1 MLKKVAVALTLVA
14 AFASAQAQSNHAFYA
29 GADVGNTTV
38 DGLDGADKLSYG
50 IFGGYKFND
59 NVAAEL
65 NVRHMAKWNS
75 VNLSQA
81 GLSVLGIVP
90 VSKEFS
96 VYGRL
101 GYNNLSASASS
112 GNRTVT
118 ATTSGALYG
127 VGVNFQVSK
136 EVGIRA
142 EYQRP
147 ASDTKNFSVGA
158 HYSF

>member
-14 AFASAQAQSNHAFYA
+14 AFASAQAQSNNTFYA
-29 GADVGNTTV
+29 GADVGNTKI
-38 DGLDGADKLSYG
+38 DGFDSADKLSYG

-65 NVRHMAKWNS
+65 NVRHLEKWS
-75 VNLSQA
+75 IVNVTQT

-101 GYNNLSASASS
+101 GYNNLSASASA
-112 GNRTVT
+112 GNTTVT
-118 ATTSGALYG
+118 SSTSGAMYG
-127 VGVNFQVSK
+127 IGANFQVNNQ
-136 EVGIRA
+136 VGIRA
-142 EYQRP
+142 EYQRA
-147 ASDTKNFSVGA
+147 ASDTKNFSVGV

>member
-14 AFASAQAQSNHAFYA
+14 AFASAQAQSNNAFYA
-29 GADVGNTTV
+29 GADIGNTKV

-65 NVRHMAKWNS
+65 NVRHLTKIGS
-75 VNLSQA
+75 VDVSQA
-81 GLSVLGIVP
+81 GLAVLGIVP

-96 VYGRL
+96 VFARL
-101 GYNNLSASASS
+101 GYNNLSASASA
-112 GNRTVT
+112 GNTTVT
-118 ATTSGALYG
+118 SSTSGALYG
-127 VGVNFQVSK
+127 VGVNFQVNK

-147 ASDTKNFSVGA
+147 ASDTKNFSVGV